1 MFGEKALTNMLSLSR
16 EKMAQMLH
24 ESPDKLNEFDK
35 AYQALAL
42 DADDDNLARPNA
54 KLVVGETC
62 GKEYDEIMVGRV
74 VDELLPMCQ
83 TYSYKRGD
91 GAKWRTSLSPV
102 RGEQCVTRGEIES
115 LPRKVRPQLTSR
127 FVRKDIDKPSYPAL
141 MFFWDKFQNAE
152 NDKERRSFY
161 HHFRQGL
168 DILDLDD
175 VLYAMLGHN
184 KNSMGYWLPRVAGVV
199 EKQGFFKIPDTTIL
213 KVPLPVLQLTRTD
226 FGSLTGTSLEIVNR
240 LCQHAFDLDENK
252 EYFIKTGTYSS
263 KFDFRNAHIRD
274 PKEVREIGGY
284 FLYLQNV
291 ACEAAGPLAQP
302 SIYGMSTT
310 NEWCVREYIPDVE
323 NNPTIYK
330 GLPLH
335 TEYRFFVD
343 FTYGV
348 ILGYAPYW
356 DADLMKKRFCE
367 GGVQNGDI
375 HDFHD
380 YVVYQS
386 HEAKLMER
394 YEANVGQI
402 ESALKEIVH
411 AVNKHCQVNDDFAL
425 WDQWSIDV
433 MQNGNDFWLIDMAV
447 AENSALYS
455 KCVPPELRSPSRE
468 DWLLGRP

>member
-1 MFGEKALTNMLSLSR
+1 M
-16 EKMAQMLH
+16 
-24 ESPDKLNEFDK
+24 
-35 AYQALAL
+35 
-42 DADDDNLARPNA
+42 
-54 KLVVGETC
+54 
-62 GKEYDEIMVGRV
+62 
-74 VDELLPMCQ
+74 
-83 TYSYKRGD
+83 
-91 GAKWRTSLSPV
+91 
-102 RGEQCVTRGEIES
+102 
-115 LPRKVRPQLTSR
+115 
-127 FVRKDIDKPSYPAL
+127 
-141 MFFWDKFQNAE
+141 
-152 NDKERRSFY
+152 
-161 HHFRQGL
+161 
-168 DILDLDD
+168 
-175 VLYAMLGHN
+175 
-184 KNSMGYWLPRVAGVV
+184 
-199 EKQGFFKIPDTTIL
+199 
-213 KVPLPVLQLTRTD
+213 
-226 FGSLTGTSLEIVNR
+226 NR
-240 LCQHAFDLDENK
+240 LCQRAFGLDENK

-263 KFDFRNAHIRD
+263 KFDFRNACIRD
-274 PKEVREIGGY
+274 PKEVREIGSY

-380 YVVYQS
+380 YVIYQS
-386 HEAKLMER
+386 HESKLMER
-394 YEANVGQI
+394 YKANAGRVAASLT
-402 ESALKEIVH
+402 EVVCAMNE
-411 AVNKHCQVNDDFAL
+411 HCQKNDDFAL
-425 WDQWSIDV
+425 WWQWSVDI
-433 MQNGNDFWLIDMAV
+433 MQNGDDFWLIDMAV
-447 AENSALYS
+447 AENSVLYD